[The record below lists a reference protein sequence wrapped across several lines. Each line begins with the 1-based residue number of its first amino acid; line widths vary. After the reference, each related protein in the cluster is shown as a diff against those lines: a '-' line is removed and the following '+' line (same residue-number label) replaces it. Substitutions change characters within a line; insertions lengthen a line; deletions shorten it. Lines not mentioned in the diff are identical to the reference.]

1 MEKHYRRF
9 LENRGKDGWRK
20 KREGRKKKG
29 EGKIREKSIAKFS
42 IQVIIC
48 K

>member
-1 MEKHYRRF
+1 

-20 KREGRKKKG
+20 RKERKGKRKKKR
-29 EGKIREKSIAKFS
+29 KQEKNSIAKFS
-42 IQVIIC
+42 IQVIIH